1 MDFIV
6 WILFF
11 LLFIGMSAG
20 IIIFFINSLVMLKK
34 TPKDSENRSKRKN
47 SFIVSSVLA
56 VMLIIVVV
64 VSFINAD
71 IILEGLFFG
80 IPVGIIIFFIVS
92 LVMWKKIRRTVK
104 NTGQEKLLL

>member
-1 MDFIV
+1 
-6 WILFF
+6 
-11 LLFIGMSAG
+11 
-20 IIIFFINSLVMLKK
+20 
-34 TPKDSENRSKRKN
+34 SENRSKRKN

-92 LVMWKKIRRTVK
+92 LVMWKKNQK
-104 NTGQEKLLL
+104 NSKKYRSRKTAFIISAVFAGILVTAVVSLFIISQMIITYM